1 MRILGKKSE
10 KAKKGSGMWVFQH
23 PTPLPTSHFC
33 LAFTE
38 RKEVLTPINYL

>member
-23 PTPLPTSHFC
+23 PTPLQHPTFA
-33 LAFTE
+33 LPLL
-38 RKEVLTPINYL
+38 KEKKF